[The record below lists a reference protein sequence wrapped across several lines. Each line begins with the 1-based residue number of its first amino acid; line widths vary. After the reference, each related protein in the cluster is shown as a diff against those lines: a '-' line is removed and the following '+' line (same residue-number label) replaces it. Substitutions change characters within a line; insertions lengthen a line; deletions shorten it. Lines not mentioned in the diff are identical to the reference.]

1 MENKEQIERIQH
13 YEALLDRVE
22 QAHGVLARALEA
34 FEKTEPLC
42 AELDEYLA
50 GEDWKQDFMD
60 DEEGKLP
67 ADLKRGV
74 LSEDGIYFALEE
86 HRQLLAELLH
96 VVARALEG

>member
-1 MENKEQIERIQH
+1 MTQIERIQH
-13 YEALLDRVE
+13 YEAILDRVE
-22 QAHGVLARALEA
+22 QANGVLARALEA
-34 FEKTEPLC
+34 FEKTESLC

>member
-50 GEDWKQDFMD
+50 GADWKRDYED
-60 DEEGKLP
+60 DEAGRLP
-67 ADLKRGV
+67 AELKRGV
-74 LSEDGIYFALEE
+74 LSEDGIFNVLEE
-86 HRQLLAELLH
+86 RRQLMAEMLEL
-96 VVARALEG
+96 VARSL